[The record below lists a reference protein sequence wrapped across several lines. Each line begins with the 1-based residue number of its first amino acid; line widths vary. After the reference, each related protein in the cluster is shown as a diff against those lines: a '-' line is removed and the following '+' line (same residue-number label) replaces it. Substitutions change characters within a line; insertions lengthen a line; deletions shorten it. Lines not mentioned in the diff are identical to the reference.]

1 MSSPF
6 RRYARHYD
14 LLYRDKDYAAEAQFV
29 ARLLARNLGRPPR
42 QTKILDL
49 ACGTGRHASEL
60 NGLGYQ
66 VEGSDI
72 SADMIEIARERAAE
86 SRAPL
91 RFHNESFQTCGR
103 IGEKYHAVIAMFAAI
118 DYLTDY
124 ADLARSLQNIRELL
138 HPGGV
143 FVFDFWNGNQV
154 LKSYSPE
161 RTKEARDGNLTI
173 VRKSRTVLDLVS
185 QVATVVFQFT
195 LLESGTVVHE
205 FTEEHRIRYFFP
217 QEMLDLLA
225 ASDFE
230 VIQRCPFMKDEQP
243 IDPEEW
249 NLTYVARPC
258 V

>member
-1 MSSPF
+1 MTSPF

-29 ARLLARNLGRPPR
+29 ARLLARNLGFPPR

-60 NGLGYQ
+60 ASLGYR

-72 SADMIEIARERAAE
+72 SADMIEIACERASE

-91 RFHNESFQTCGR
+91 RFYNESFQTCDR

-124 ADLARSLQNIRELL
+124 GDLARSLHNIRQLL
-138 HPGGV
+138 HPSGV
-143 FVFDFWNGNQV
+143 FIFDFWNGNAV
-154 LKSYSPE
+154 LKSYAPE
-161 RTKEARDGNLTI
+161 RTKEAQDETLTV
-173 VRKSRTVLDLVS
+173 VRKSRTRLDRVA

-195 LLESGTVVHE
+195 LLESAAVVHE

-217 QEMLDLLA
+217 QEMTDLLA
-225 ASDFE
+225 ANGFE
-230 VIQRCPFMKDEQP
+230 VVQRCPFLKDQRP
-243 IDPEEW
+243 IDPDEW